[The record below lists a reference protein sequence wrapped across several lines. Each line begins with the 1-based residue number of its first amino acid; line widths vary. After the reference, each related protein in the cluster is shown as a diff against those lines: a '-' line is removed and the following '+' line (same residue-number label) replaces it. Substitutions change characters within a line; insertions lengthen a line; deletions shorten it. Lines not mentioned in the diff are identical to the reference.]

1 MILVKLFT
9 TKLFDLKQVII
20 YTSVFAAGVILIN
33 VTAKILSLFIE
44 FGFSTYWPF
53 GIFMPRIPTVTNVMD
68 MFLALFV
75 FTAFVWN
82 FSKIRS
88 KISYL
93 YISVIVLIML
103 SNLVQG
109 YHEGFVR
116 PVAGGETKIQNYNE
130 ALNVIN
136 TLNFLSN
143 FEDIQPNLLRH
154 SQNHPPGATLI
165 YYPAIKL
172 ELNPE
177 VISLLLLMIS
187 AGVSILALNK
197 LFRKWFSQEET
208 EYASF
213 LYFLIP
219 SIQIY
224 YLSSLDA
231 LIASFLLLALS
242 YFAVDYRFV
251 SILGAAISLIIVFSL
266 SFASVFIL
274 PVLFGYEFFR
284 HKSVK
289 NSLII
294 LAVMIFFYIML
305 YFATGFNY
313 INSFFIAS
321 QLENT
326 HGFLL
331 FYDPVS
337 YVFSRIESILEI
349 LIFFGPFLIIAA
361 VRGLPALKKNHP
373 DLFLLTLLGTGSLM
387 MMFLAGAY
395 RIGESARAA
404 MFIYPYLLFPVISH
418 LKEINAEMY
427 ERNQLLALVFVQAL
441 VMQLFGDYFW

>member
-9 TKLFDLKQVII
+9 TKLFNLKQVII
-20 YTSVFAAGVILIN
+20 YTSVFAAGLILIN

-53 GIFMPRIPTVTNVMD
+53 GIFGPRIPTVTNVMD

-75 FTAFVWN
+75 FIAFVWN

-88 KISYL
+88 KVSYMYL
-93 YISVIVLIML
+93 SVIFLIML

-109 YHEGFVR
+109 YHEGFVK

-130 ALNVIN
+130 ALNVIS

-165 YYPAIKL
+165 YYHAITLK
-172 ELNPE
+172 LNPE
-177 VISLLLLMIS
+177 VISMLLLMIS

-197 LFRKWFSQEET
+197 IFRKWYSQEET

-224 YLSSLDA
+224 YLSTIDA
-231 LIASFLLLALS
+231 VIASFLLSTLS
-242 YFAVDYRFV
+242 YFATEYRFV
-251 SILGAAISLIIVFSL
+251 NILGAAISLIIAFFL

-274 PVLFGYEFFR
+274 PVMFGYEFFR
-284 HKSVK
+284 RKSVK
-289 NSLII
+289 NSFII
-294 LAVMIFFYIML
+294 LAGIIFFYIML

-331 FYDPVS
+331 FYDPAS
-337 YVFSRIESILEI
+337 YVFSRIKSILEI
-349 LIFFGPFLIIAA
+349 LIFFGPFLIIAGI
-361 VRGLPALKKNHP
+361 RGIPALKKKHP

-387 MMFLAGAY
+387 MMFLTGAY
-395 RIGESARAA
+395 RFGESARAVI
-404 MFIYPYLLFPVISH
+404 FIYPYLLFPVISH
-418 LKEINAEMY
+418 LKEIEAESY
-427 ERNQLLALVFVQAL
+427 ERNQLLTLVFVQAL
-441 VMQLFGDYFW
+441 VMQLFGHYFW

>member
-1 MILVKLFT
+1 
-9 TKLFDLKQVII
+9 
-20 YTSVFAAGVILIN
+20 
-33 VTAKILSLFIE
+33 
-44 FGFSTYWPF
+44 
-53 GIFMPRIPTVTNVMD
+53 MPRIPTVTNVMD
-68 MFLALFV
+68 TFLALFV
-75 FTAFVWN
+75 FTAVVWN

-130 ALNVIN
+130 ALNVIS

-143 FEDIQPNLLRH
+143 FEDIQPDLLRH
-154 SQNHPPGATLI
+154 SRNHPPGATLI
-165 YYPAIKL
+165 YYPAIKF

-177 VISLLLLMIS
+177 VISMLLLMIS

-213 LYFLIP
+213 L
-219 SIQIY
+219 
-224 YLSSLDA
+224 LS
-231 LIASFLLLALS
+231 ALS

-251 SILGAAISLIIVFSL
+251 SILGAAFSLIIVFSL

-284 HKSVK
+284 HKSIK

-349 LIFFGPFLIIAA
+349 LIFFGPFPIIAA
-361 VRGLPALKKNHP
+361 VKGLPALKKNHP

-418 LKEINAEMY
+418 LKEINSEMY

>member
-1 MILVKLFT
+1 LILVKLFT
-9 TKLFDLKQVII
+9 TKLFSLKQII
-20 YTSVFAAGVILIN
+20 FYTSVFAASVILIN
-33 VTAKILSLFIE
+33 VIAKLLSLFIE
-44 FGFSTYWPF
+44 IGFSTYWPF
-53 GIFMPRIPTVTNVMD
+53 GIFMPRIPTATNVMD

-93 YISVIVLIML
+93 YLSVIVLIML

-116 PVAGGETKIQNYNE
+116 PVAGGETKIQHYNE
-130 ALNVIN
+130 ALNVISA
-136 TLNFLSN
+136 LNFLSN
-143 FEDIQPNLLRH
+143 FEDIQPSLLRH

-172 ELNPE
+172 DLNPE
-177 VISLLLLMIS
+177 VISFLLLMIS

-224 YLSSLDA
+224 YLSTIDA
-231 LIASFLLLALS
+231 VIAAFLLSTLAF
-242 YFAVDYRFV
+242 FATGYRFIN
-251 SILGAAISLIIVFSL
+251 ILGAAISLIITFFL

-274 PVLFGYEFFR
+274 PIMFGYEFFR
-284 HKSVK
+284 RKSIK

-294 LAVMIFFYIML
+294 LACTVFLYIMF

-313 INSFFIAS
+313 VNSFFIAS

-331 FYDPVS
+331 FYDPVT
-337 YVFSRIESILEI
+337 YFFSRIKSILDI

-361 VRGLPALKKNHP
+361 VRGLPAMKKNHP

-395 RIGESARAA
+395 RLGETARGAIY
-404 MFIYPYLLFPVISH
+404 IYPYLLFPVISH
-418 LKEINAEMY
+418 LKEIGTESY
-427 ERNQLLALVFVQAL
+427 ERKQLLTLVFIQAL